1 MRRLAH
7 SDVVLFVGAVPG
19 AGSGTHWNVPFFYPQ
34 TIGNQMETK
43 APYFASSSEHHP
55 DDAMKAVFSLLCAM
69 SRFYASNRH
78 LLVRDT
84 PRLLLLNRIA
94 SGVELELASSGIL
107 ESYAA
112 DLIHIDEML
121 NIGIRSRIPG
131 KNLVAVNFT
140 PVRPKLEPL
149 RKICGVGTALYQVG
163 IGIGLCRK
171 RYRAA
176 WHAPEEQTRL
186 RMERSFRQWTA
197 EAPFLDRLPFSD
209 SGHEP

>member
-1 MRRLAH
+1 
-7 SDVVLFVGAVPG
+7 
-19 AGSGTHWNVPFFYPQ
+19 
-34 TIGNQMETK
+34 METK

-55 DDAMKAVFSLLCAM
+55 DDARKAVFSLLCAM

-131 KNLVAVNFT
+131 KNLVAVKFAQT
-140 PVRPKLEPL
+140 MPHLEEL
-149 RKICGVGTALYQVG
+149 REICGEGENHYRVG
-163 IGIGLCRK
+163 IGIGLGRNSCQ
-171 RYRAA
+171 AV
-176 WHAPEEQTRL
+176 WHAAEETVRYEMEQYFPRWTNWALFLHSYPEPGY
-186 RMERSFRQWTA
+186 S
-197 EAPFLDRLPFSD
+197 
-209 SGHEP
+209 